1 MLKSAAFKPIVWTTL
16 EIDCDDGSSLR
27 FRVSNRGR
35 VHYYVGETYGY
46 TEINHGFLTKNKN
59 TKRTHNLEINGVKV
73 NIKELLE
80 AAEVELS

>member
-1 MLKSAAFKPIVWTTL
+1 MLKSKAFKPIEWTTL
-16 EIDCDDGSSLR
+16 ELDGDDGSKLQ

-35 VHYYVGETYGY
+35 IHYYVSKHYGY
-46 TEINHGFLTKNKN
+46 TEINHGLMSKNKN

-80 AAEVELS
+80 AAEVDFS